1 MVTHS
6 SILARITSWTE
17 EPGGLQSTG
26 LKRVGRNWA
35 TEHTHK
41 VGKTHKQIIM
51 IYRAK
56 CSNQGR
62 MPWGLLPAQEEVHP
76 PSCGEAGGYQ
86 ERLSGEGDTWG
97 PGGWGPS
104 HEKGQDEQ
112 VREVTNSRMSGEFY
126 LQLISLE
133 WKVRSSVWEGLGWR
147 HLKTGLG
154 FMLAP
159 KRGSWNVH
167 WMFSKSWHDEIM
179 FLNITWK
186 SSTYLILSAF
196 VGFLFVWFFLTERHV
211 GSYFLNQ
218 GSNLKLPSNLLKKA

>member
-1 MVTHS
+1 
-6 SILARITSWTE
+6 
-17 EPGGLQSTG
+17 
-26 LKRVGRNWA
+26 
-35 TEHTHK
+35 
-41 VGKTHKQIIM
+41 
-51 IYRAK
+51 
-56 CSNQGR
+56 

-86 ERLSGEGDTWG
+86 ERLSGEGDPWG
-97 PGGWGPS
+97 PGSWGPS

-112 VREVTNSRMSGEFY
+112 VREVTNSMMSGEFY

-179 FLNITWK
+179 FLNIAWK
-186 SSTYLILSAF
+186 SATYLILSAF
-196 VGFLFVWFFLTERHV
+196 VGFLFWFGFFWQSGMWDLISSTRDRTCSSQAIYLKRHKIIRWTD
-211 GSYFLNQ
+211 GWIK
-218 GSNLKLPSNLLKKA
+218 GRIDGKRTW